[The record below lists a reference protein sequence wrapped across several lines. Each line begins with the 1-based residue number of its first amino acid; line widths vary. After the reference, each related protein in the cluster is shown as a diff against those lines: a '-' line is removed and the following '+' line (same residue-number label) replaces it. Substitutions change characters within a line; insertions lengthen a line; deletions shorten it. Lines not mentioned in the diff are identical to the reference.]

1 MIYFPSNI
9 GAVRLEGSVILG
21 FFSPDKINAFANSM
35 AQRITTRYPLVI
47 ANNPEQPVSQKR
59 IAEILHQAF
68 ATVPQF
74 HQEGP
79 LGLLGR
85 AKLRNAFK
93 WELLEIGYAD
103 EFVDLAVEKLMERL
117 TRCAE

>member
-1 MIYFPSNI
+1 M
-9 GAVRLEGSVILG
+9 LLG
-21 FFSPDKINAFANSM
+21 VFSSDKVNAFAKSM
-35 AQRITTRYPLVI
+35 AQRITTRYPPVI

-59 IAEILHQAF
+59 IAEILHQTF

-74 HQEGP
+74 HQEAP

-93 WELLEIGYAD
+93 WELLEIGYGD
-103 EFVDLAVEKLMERL
+103 EFVDLAAAKLMERL
-117 TRCAE
+117 ARPAE